1 MSDMQ
6 AQGSN
11 VFRKRCAA
19 MAAFVLLFLAAAFVC
34 PFVGMHPIS
43 VADAINPASGAQ
55 ESTLF
60 WEIRVPR
67 VALALMA
74 GAALSL
80 CGVAFQALFRNP
92 LAAPFTL
99 GVSSGAGLGAAL
111 YVRLG
116 LSFAFIGIDGVA
128 CAAFVGAAAAMAL
141 VYGLTRAGGGFAAP
155 TLLLAGVAVSF
166 SCSSLMLFVQYTS
179 SLHDSFRLLR
189 WMMGGLGGASYDD
202 LRTLAPF
209 AIAGVLGLLLLVREF
224 NLLATG
230 EEIAQARG
238 VNVVRAQQIIFV
250 CVSLAVGGVV
260 AVAGPIGFIG
270 ILAPHIC
277 RMIIGHDHRWL
288 APAATLFGAAFLAL
302 SDTLARTIMAPADM
316 PVGVLTAML
325 GGPFFLWLLV
335 WRRGALAWW
344 T

>member
-1 MSDMQ
+1 
-6 AQGSN
+6 
-11 VFRKRCAA
+11 
-19 MAAFVLLFLAAAFVC
+19 MALAGIVVLFLGTALLC
-34 PFVGMHPIS
+34 PFVGMVPIAPSQVFDAANHPT
-43 VADAINPASGAQ
+43 
-55 ESTLF
+55 ESALF
-60 WEIRVPR
+60 WDIRVPR
-67 VALALMA
+67 VALALLSG
-74 GAALSL
+74 GALAL

-99 GVSSGAGLGAAL
+99 GVSSGAGLGAAIF
-111 YVRLG
+111 VRLG
-116 LSFAFIGIDGVA
+116 LSFALLGVDGVA
-128 CAAFVGAAAAMAL
+128 CAAFAGAAAAMAL

-166 SCSSLMLFVQYTS
+166 TCSSLILFIQYTA
-179 SLHDSFRLLR
+179 SLYDSFRLLR
-189 WMMGGLGGASYDD
+189 WMMGGLGAASTQD
-202 LRTLAPF
+202 LLTLTPF
-209 AIAGVLGLLLLVREF
+209 ALVGMGGLLLMPREF

-230 EEIAQARG
+230 EELAAARG
-238 VNVVRAQQIIFV
+238 LRVERVQLAIFLL
-250 CVSLAVGGVV
+250 VSLAVGGVV

-277 RMIIGHDHRWL
+277 RLLVGHDHRCL
-288 APAATLFGAAFLAL
+288 SPASVLFGAALLTL
-302 SDTLARTIMAPADM
+302 SDTLARTIMPPAEI